1 MVPPDF
7 LKRLG
12 AKPGDALLIPDVTL
26 RVFAAG
32 ANVLS
37 RPPQRQK
44 VRGVVFRPA
53 RRVDLPRD
61 LRAYRE
67 LIREDGF
74 VWAVIPKKSAIRD
87 LGRDVTFE
95 DVLQAALGMD
105 LVDNKTLTF
114 TDEEYG
120 IRLVVRKHLRR

>member
-1 MVPPDF
+1 
-7 LKRLG
+7 
-12 AKPGDALLIPDVTL
+12 
-26 RVFAAG
+26 
-32 ANVLS
+32 
-37 RPPQRQK
+37 
-44 VRGVVFRPA
+44 
-53 RRVDLPRD
+53 VDLPRD

>member
-1 MVPPDF
+1 M
-7 LKRLG
+7 
-12 AKPGDALLIPDVTL
+12 
-26 RVFAAG
+26 
-32 ANVLS
+32 
-37 RPPQRQK
+37 
-44 VRGVVFRPA
+44 FRPA

-74 VWAVIPKKSAIRD
+74 IWAVIPKKVAIKD
-87 LGRDVTFE
+87 VGRDVTFE
-95 DVLQAALGMD
+95 DVLRVALKTD